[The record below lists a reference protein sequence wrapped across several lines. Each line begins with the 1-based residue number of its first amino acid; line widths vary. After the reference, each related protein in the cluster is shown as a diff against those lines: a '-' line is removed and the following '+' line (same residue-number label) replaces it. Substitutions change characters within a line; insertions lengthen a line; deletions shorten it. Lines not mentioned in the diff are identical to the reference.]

1 MGRIGRLRDY
11 VNLSADWI
19 CYALIDEIVDAFAPV
34 LRELEHETDT
44 IEDSVFTARFE
55 DSRAILQ
62 QIGECRKKVMSLLR
76 LLGGKADVIR
86 GFAKKCN
93 EAYAVAPRGDVG
105 LYLSD
110 VQDHVVTMMS
120 NLGHFE
126 KMLSRSHS
134 NHIEQ
139 GSQANALL
147 GKITVFATILVPPNL
162 IAGLFG
168 MNVHVP
174 GENHEGLGWWF
185 GIVGV
190 ILGFTLVCVTVAKK
204 MKYI

>member
-1 MGRIGRLRDY
+1 
-11 VNLSADWI
+11 
-19 CYALIDEIVDAFAPV
+19 
-34 LRELEHETDT
+34 
-44 IEDSVFTARFE
+44 
-55 DSRAILQ
+55 
-62 QIGECRKKVMSLLR
+62 
-76 LLGGKADVIR
+76 DVIR

-134 NHIEQ
+134 NHLSQISLNHIEQ

-147 GKITVFATILVPPNL
+147 GKITVFATILVPLNL